1 MVMAE
6 KNKQNG
12 KVIPK
17 VIHTEKPLKM
27 EKMELYTKLF
37 TLSTEKEIKKVV
49 YIVKKSNTC
58 FV

>member
-1 MVMAE
+1 MKRSE
-6 KNKQNG
+6 KNKQNE

-17 VIHTEKPLKM
+17 VIHIEKPLKM

-37 TLSTEKEIKKVV
+37 TLSTEKGIKKVV
-49 YIVKKSNTC
+49 YIVKKSNAC